1 MGAAKHNE
9 LLDYLAKSVCV
20 VLSAESTLSQE
31 EVQRVVEGV
40 QTRLASVWAN
50 NWVYIPKQ
58 MHCRNLLRY
67 QQIFADFDGGNHPAL
82 SQKYGLSIQRIYAII
97 KKMKV
102 EHVKQHQRML
112 FPVCSSKKGGK
123 NAQNKHSYQMLED
136 IIVHT
141 SSCLQTLPGFDS
153 KYADALGKAIADHL
167 SQHHHGLCG
176 YIPAGAIKQKEAI
189 KQGPLFDMN
198 LEN

>member
-1 MGAAKHNE
+1 MGAAKYNE

-67 QQIFADFDGGNHPAL
+67 QQIFADFDGSNH
-82 SQKYGLSIQRIYAII
+82 
-97 KKMKV
+97 
-102 EHVKQHQRML
+102 
-112 FPVCSSKKGGK
+112 
-123 NAQNKHSYQMLED
+123 
-136 IIVHT
+136 
-141 SSCLQTLPGFDS
+141 
-153 KYADALGKAIADHL
+153 
-167 SQHHHGLCG
+167 
-176 YIPAGAIKQKEAI
+176 
-189 KQGPLFDMN
+189 
-198 LEN
+198 